1 MRCWPALLLVLL
13 LAACDRQDKPAPMVA
28 CVDPAA
34 GCRFNVGGREVSLR
48 FGQPI
53 TAMAPF
59 DVNVKI
65 AQARE
70 VRATFAMRGMDMGSN
85 QYRLLAAND
94 GNWGAKV
101 MLPVCVQG
109 RRDWIMTLSV
119 DGEAVTVPFSS
130 H

>member
-1 MRCWPALLLVLL
+1 MRRWLAPLVL
-13 LAACDRQDKPAPMVA
+13 LAACSGPDQPPPSVTCA
-28 CVDPAA
+28 DPAA
-34 GCRFNVGGREVSLR
+34 GCRFKVGEREVSLR

-59 DVNVKI
+59 DVAVKV

-70 VRATFAMRGMDMGSN
+70 VKASFAMRGMDMGSN

-94 GNWGAKV
+94 GNWAAKV

-109 RRDWIMTLSV
+109 RRDWLMTLSV